1 MMRKITLILLVCSVG
16 LSCGKKIDDSPGGTG
31 GGGDRDTRD
40 DRVSD
45 TLKRFIEK
53 QTHECEDELHC
64 NESVAKLV
72 VVDRQNVRYCTAT
85 LIGKD
90 VLLTSSSCLPKT
102 LRVPSLNCAANIFAI
117 FPKTTFHNKE
127 IVNCNKIVSSDTNEE
142 GDPALWNS
150 DFAFIKLAKKVSR
163 KTIKVSR
170 KGMKEDIPY
179 RFYKVDL
186 ENDYDASQKLEYC
199 YPVYDT
205 YANPFS
211 SNRFSPLVT
220 VRDCIS
226 ETGNSGAPLIDFNEE
241 IVGVFSGKLDKGVG
255 TFITNTNLMIEPMAP
270 IHHVAN
276 TACVR
281 TPRMF
286 NTSGLNPECR
296 KGISTALLD
305 RYRDQ
310 LLNSKKIHAKNMN
323 DIKDELETPEKYFK
337 WKVSFLM
344 DSKGKSYEPHFGK
357 PRCFFDIKSWIDE
370 FKRVGGR
377 IRSWSTI
384 EVDVPNF
391 RLETKLDRKL
401 KPISFVADKG
411 SKKYKVSFNPRYAF
425 FQRNTNVVINS
436 TFDGRQL
443 NQRFESVTDSC
454 SNYWD

>member
-1 MMRKITLILLVCSVG
+1 MMRKIALFLLVCSVG

-127 IVNCNKIVSSDTNEE
+127 TVNCNKIVSSDTNEE

-150 DFAFIKLAKKVSR
+150 DFAFIKLATKVSR
-163 KTIKVSR
+163 KTIRVSR

-179 RFYKVDL
+179 RSYKVDF
-186 ENDYDASQKLEYC
+186 ESDYDASQKLEYC

-255 TFITNTNLMIEPMAP
+255 TYISNTNLMIEPMAP
-270 IHHVAN
+270 IHNIAN
-276 TACVR
+276 TACVKL
-281 TPRMF
+281 PSSY
-286 NTSGLNPECR
+286 NVAGINPECK
-296 KGISTALLD
+296 KGISMALLD
-305 RYRDQ
+305 KYREQ
-310 LLNSKKIHAKNMN
+310 ILYSKDIHQKNMD
-323 DIKDELETPEKYFK
+323 DIKFELETPVKYFK
-337 WKVSFLM
+337 WNVNFKVG
-344 DSKGKSYEPHFGK
+344 SKNRTYEPHFSK
-357 PRCFFDIKSWIDE
+357 PKCFFDIKSWINE

-377 IRSWSTI
+377 IRSWATI
-384 EVDVPNF
+384 NIDVPNF
-391 RLETKLDRKL
+391 KLETKLDRKL
-401 KPISFVADKG
+401 KAISYIADKG
-411 SKKYKVSFNPRYAF
+411 TKNYSVSFNPKYAYN
-425 FQRNTNVVINS
+425 QQNTVVVIRS
-436 TFDGRQL
+436 EFDGRVL
-443 NQRFESVTDSC
+443 NDRYEGITDAC